1 MSPKQLNPCRPFWVK
16 VIVTALFLLFSLGL
30 QENFSLLLGES
41 ATLTKTI
48 QFTSTPQGVN
58 IFSLEAGRI
67 KQYGITPVSLDIS
80 FRSENSSK
88 RFHFKKIGYRSK
100 KLIVEASD
108 STVNVQMEKE
118 SILMSPE
125 QVWDSRYIAAQKKV
139 NSILNQYIYQASS
152 DLTGETFEIMGQ
164 IGLLN
169 LDEKPYL
176 GVIILLDDDFRKN
189 NLASIR
195 RIRNEEQRYTRL
207 AEEALKKG
215 AGKLLVELI
224 RQLKTVGDL
233 SGILLSVNYSKT
245 RSVLIDE
252 TVSYRANIVQSG
264 QYSTTIYEWTQPV
277 TFTNVETTKD
287 LYTIYY
293 EVPSSEFSVLTNSD
307 GSYSQLKGKC
317 VIFTNDNYK
326 KKFVTIDPVKAP
338 I

>member
-1 MSPKQLNPCRPFWVK
+1 MSHKTLDICRSLWFK

-30 QENFSLLLGES
+30 KEDLNPLLSES

-58 IFSLEAGRI
+58 IFSLEAGKI
-67 KQYGITPVSLDIS
+67 KHYGSTPLSLDLS

-100 KLIVEASD
+100 KLIVKASD
-108 STVNVQMEKE
+108 STVTVQMEKE
-118 SILMSPE
+118 SVLMKPE

-139 NSILNQYIYQASS
+139 NSILSQYIYQAKSN
-152 DLTGETFEIMGQ
+152 LTGETFEIMGQ

-176 GVIILLDDDFRKN
+176 GVIILLDDDFRKSS
-189 NLASIR
+189 LASIR

-215 AGKLLVELI
+215 AGKFLVELI
-224 RQLKTVGDL
+224 RQLKTVKDL
-233 SGILLSVNYSKT
+233 NGILLSVNYSKT
-245 RSVLIDE
+245 RYVLIDE

-264 QYSTTIYEWTQPV
+264 QYSTTIYEWSQPV

-287 LYTIYY
+287 VYTIYY
-293 EVPSSEFSVLTNSD
+293 EVPSSEFSALTHSD
-307 GSYSQLKGKC
+307 GSYSQIKGRC

-326 KKFVTIDPVKAP
+326 KKFVTIDTVKLP
-338 I
+338 L

>member
-1 MSPKQLNPCRPFWVK
+1 MNYKTLNLCRLLWFK
-16 VIVTALFLLFSLGL
+16 VIVAALLLLFALGFEKNL
-30 QENFSLLLGES
+30 NPLSGDS
-41 ATLTKTI
+41 ATLIKTI

-58 IFSLEAGRI
+58 IFSLEAGKI
-67 KQYGITPVSLDIS
+67 KHYGTTPLSLDIS

-100 KLIVEASD
+100 KLIVKASD
-108 STVNVQMEKE
+108 SIVTVPMEKE
-118 SILMSPE
+118 SVLMSPK
-125 QVWDSRYIAAQKKV
+125 QVWDSRYIDTQKQI
-139 NSILNQYIYQASS
+139 NSILSQYIYQAQSN
-152 DLTGETFEIMGQ
+152 LTGETFEIMGQ

-215 AGKLLVELI
+215 AGTFFVELI
-224 RQLKTVGDL
+224 RQLKTVKDL

-264 QYSTTIYEWTQPV
+264 QYSTTIYEWTQPI

-293 EVPSSEFSVLTNSD
+293 EVPSSEFSALTNSD
-307 GSYSQLKGKC
+307 GSYSQLKEKC

-326 KKFVTIDPVKAP
+326 KKFVTIDTMKAP
-338 I
+338 L